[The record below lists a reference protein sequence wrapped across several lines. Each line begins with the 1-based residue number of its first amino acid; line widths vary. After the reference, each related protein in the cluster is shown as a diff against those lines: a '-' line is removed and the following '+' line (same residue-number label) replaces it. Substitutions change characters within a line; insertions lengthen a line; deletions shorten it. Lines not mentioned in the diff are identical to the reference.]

1 MIKINLFLFLL
12 STFPLLAW
20 CNEQQTK
27 DNEKIQQRLERIE
40 KIISRLDAIKLQM
53 RGYAQVRYNRLLE
66 TNPDLKCEQCDRSLG
81 DKGGFFLRRARVIL
95 FGDLSPHV
103 YFYFQ
108 PDFASESGNNHYAQM
123 RDIYFDVSLN
133 SSKSHR
139 LRFGQSKVPFGF
151 ENMQSSQNR
160 LALDRN
166 DPLNSA
172 LSNERDIGV
181 FYYWASPEKR
191 ALFRELLKNNLKGSG
206 DYGIFGLGIY
216 NGQTANRA
224 ERNNNLHV
232 VTRLTY
238 PFEIG
243 EEQVLEPAIQAYHG
257 RFVTSNNEEFRD
269 ARQAISLTLYP
280 RPFGVQAEYNIGV
293 GPEFDPTLN
302 RITSQELS
310 GGYIQIS
317 YNQNYKSGFLM
328 PFLKYQRY
336 NGGKKHETNA
346 PSYRVKEIDL
356 GVEWLINQTLELTLA
371 HSWGERTIAR
381 STGLSDEEGSRL
393 RVQLQINF

>member
-1 MIKINLFLFLL
+1 MQFKTTLLIL
-12 STFPLLAW
+12 STILSTSLWSQSAPTL
-20 CNEQQTK
+20 K
-27 DNEKIQQRLERIE
+27 EKSLDERLKRAEEIL
-40 KIISRLDAIKLQM
+40 SFVDSIKLRM

-95 FGDLSPHV
+95 YGDVSPNV

-108 PDFASESGNNHYAQM
+108 PDFASQSGNEHYAQM

-133 SSKSHR
+133 PSKSHR

-166 DPLNSA
+166 DGLNSA
-172 LSNERDIGV
+172 VSNERDMGV

-191 ALFRELLKNNLKGSG
+191 TLFRELVRNNLKGSG

-216 NGQTANRA
+216 NGQTANKT
-224 ERNNNLHV
+224 EQNNNLHI

-243 EEQVLEPAIQAYHG
+243 ENQVLEPAIQAYHG
-257 RFVTSNNEEFRD
+257 RFVTNTNEEFRD
-269 ARQAISLTLYP
+269 ARQALSLTLYP
-280 RPFGVQAEYNIGV
+280 KPFGFQAEYNIGV

-302 RITSQELS
+302 RITSQSLS
-310 GGYIQIS
+310 GGYAQIS
-317 YNQNYKSGFLM
+317 YNFNYQEGFIV

-336 NGGKKHETNA
+336 NGGKKHETGA

-356 GVEWLINQTLELTLA
+356 GIEWRMNQTLELVLA

-381 STGLSDEEGSRL
+381 STGVSDEEGSRL
-393 RVQLQINF
+393 RMQLQINF